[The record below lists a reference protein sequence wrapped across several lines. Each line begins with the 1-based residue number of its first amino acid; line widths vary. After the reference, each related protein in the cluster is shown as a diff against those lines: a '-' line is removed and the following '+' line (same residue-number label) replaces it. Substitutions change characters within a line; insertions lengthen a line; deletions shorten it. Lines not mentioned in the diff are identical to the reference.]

1 MNEGNEN
8 GFDQIDQDGSNMNI
22 NDGDF
27 IVNDEGWDGDND
39 NGLQL
44 ENSMIYKGNDDYYND
59 YQNRDPNIQ
68 QQQQQEEGGYDDNI
82 DDEDDIIPGVDD
94 LPLFALPEARK
105 IDKDIKEKE
114 KEMEIIVEKIRD
126 MKDRVKV
133 MKEHFKNV
141 EQEVEH
147 TNSLQGAKN
156 AEIMTEKHLQQLSSR
171 SLGRAQLDARKVISE
186 IESIQDLLS
195 ISQND
200 IYRANEKMDEFK
212 MQMNWNQEE
221 LEQWALAAKQK
232 EDDKMALDKYTRAD
246 ELKIKELSMQL
257 EVLTKDDLIKR
268 QALEGEATETQA
280 KQMELDR
287 IAVEFKKLHIERQSL
302 VERWQ
307 ETINEMKR
315 RDIEI
320 NDLGE
325 RFAIA
330 KVERTKKEGMVA
342 MQQKRL
348 ASQLKENKEVENRSE
363 VLGRIVGMKR
373 EEMMNG
379 NEKLQQF
386 RDELETLKSELTTAA
401 EGLVIKRSDNNAKA
415 QAMEEK
421 RIQLERER
429 QKYKFVKQKLADSK
443 TSTQK
448 AEDLAKQ
455 AEDDL
460 ERTEKEYSQEISKV
474 KLLKDNLLKESQSVY
489 DFKRE
494 EGKLRAELHGSKA
507 TGRNMEVKLVVLDR
521 EASRQQKLL
530 YDAEF
535 QIQQIERKVARGMGE
550 RSDEEK
556 RVLRDLIEKAQ
567 LKKEEAKEKRKMLQA
582 QVRKLTNELAA
593 SKNKREELKVN
604 KTNLSERQG
613 EIELE
618 NRMIEDEI
626 KRDTKVKEEM
636 TIQNDLLRLEVR
648 RLRDLLSA
656 KADAV
661 FSLENRK
668 QQLLLSMEERK
679 QEIAV
684 HKDVLKAEL
693 KSLNDDKHKLI
704 IELKE
709 REATIEKLKARF
721 DSVARGEDEGHSQSY
736 YVIKAAQKREELQRR
751 GDELDQ
757 DVAKCEREIRALQ
770 TTLDHLNARNI
781 AYRTSFQKVDPN
793 GEDVEILKQLE
804 QKTKLARDSVFRKKK
819 ELQRLTNDY
828 EEDERR
834 LDQLR
839 NQHSRILK
847 QREQLENGRQQVEE
861 ETINQQ
867 KTLEDLED
875 KIKKNVLKH
884 RTKICE
890 TLGYDMSALMS
901 GTLEEKAA
909 RAEVLKDVVQNVL
922 FTLGQLS
929 TEFQEVS
936 DQLNLKLTEADLR
949 IPTKP
954 SSRITISQQ

>member
-1 MNEGNEN
+1 MSSEEGV
-8 GFDQIDQDGSNMNI
+8 GVDFDQLDQNSNVNMN
-22 NDGDF
+22 DGGDF
-27 IVNDEGWDGDND
+27 IVNDEEWDGGGGGDMQD
-39 NGLQL
+39 MQL
-44 ENSMIYKGNDDYYND
+44 ENSVYKGNDYYDN
-59 YQNRDPNIQ
+59 YQNQDPNIQ
-68 QQQQQEEGGYDDNI
+68 DEYNENNNNYDD
-82 DDEDDIIPGVDD
+82 DDIIPGVDD

-105 IDKDIKEKE
+105 VDKDIKEKQ

-186 IESIQDLLS
+186 IETIQDLLS

-257 EVLTKDDLIKR
+257 EVLTKEDLAKR

-287 IAVEFKKLHIERQSL
+287 IAVEFKKLHVERQSL

-315 RDIEI
+315 RDVEI

-325 RFAIA
+325 RFAVA
-330 KVERTKKEGMVA
+330 KEERTKKEGMVA

-348 ASQLKENKEVENRSE
+348 ASQHKENKEVESRSE

-379 NEKLQQF
+379 NDKLQQF

-401 EGLVIKRSDNNAKA
+401 ESLVIKRSDNNAKS

-429 QKYKFVKQKLADSK
+429 QKYKFVKQKLGDSK

-474 KLLKDNLLKESQSVY
+474 KVLKDNLLKESQSVY
-489 DFKRE
+489 DLKRE

-567 LKKEEAKEKRKMLQA
+567 AKKEEAKEKRKMLQA

-593 SKNKREELKVN
+593 SKNKREEFKVN
-604 KTNLSERQG
+604 KINLSERQG
-613 EIELE
+613 ELELE

-693 KSLNDDKHKLI
+693 KSLNDDKHKLV

-793 GEDVEILKQLE
+793 GEDAEILKQLE

-819 ELQRLTNDY
+819 ELQRLMNDY

-834 LDQLR
+834 LEQLR

-847 QREQLENGRQQVEE
+847 QREQLETGRNQVEE
-861 ETINQQ
+861 ETMNQL
-867 KTLEDLED
+867 KALEDLED
-875 KIKKNVLKH
+875 KIKKTVIKH
-884 RTKICE
+884 RSKICE
-890 TLGYDMSALMS
+890 TLGYEMSALMS
-901 GTLEEKAA
+901 GTLEEKAV

-922 FTLGQLS
+922 YTLGQLS

-936 DQLNLKLTEADLR
+936 DQLNVKLTEADLR

-954 SSRITISQQ
+954 SSRLTISQQ

>member
-1 MNEGNEN
+1 MDEDNEN
-8 GFDQIDQDGSNMNI
+8 GFDQIDQDGNNMNI

-39 NGLQL
+39 NGIQL
-44 ENSMIYKGNDDYYND
+44 ENSMYKGNDDYYND

-68 QQQQQEEGGYDDNI
+68 QQDYEDNI
-82 DDEDDIIPGVDD
+82 DDEDDVIPGVDD

-105 IDKDIKEKE
+105 IDKDIKEKQ
-114 KEMEIIVEKIRD
+114 KEMEVIVEKIRD

-325 RFAIA
+325 RFAVA

-348 ASQLKENKEVENRSE
+348 ASQLKENKEVESRSE

-401 EGLVIKRSDNNAKA
+401 ESLVVKRSDNNAKA

-474 KLLKDNLLKESQSVY
+474 KVLKDNLLKESQSVY

-567 LKKEEAKEKRKMLQA
+567 QKKEEAKEKRKMLQA

-613 EIELE
+613 ELELE

-861 ETINQQ
+861 ETMNQQ
-867 KTLEDLED
+867 KALEDLED
-875 KIKKNVLKH
+875 KIKKNVIKH
-884 RTKICE
+884 RTKVCE
-890 TLGYDMSALMS
+890 ALGYEMSALIS

-936 DQLNLKLTEADLR
+936 DQLNVKLTEADLR

-954 SSRITISQQ
+954 SSRIIISQQ

>member
-709 REATIEKLKARF
+709 REATIEKLKSRF

-781 AYRTSFQKVDPN
+781 AYRTSFQKVDLN